1 MSPLRGAYGPNR
13 ISNTL
18 IPIGYAFESQFKI
31 ISISILDVRR
41 SKIALTDL
49 TVLLVSFW

>member
-31 ISISILDVRR
+31 ISISILEDL
-41 SKIALTDL
+41 KLLLTDL

>member
-31 ISISILDVRR
+31 ISISILEDL
-41 SKIALTDL
+41 KLLQTDL

>member
-31 ISISILDVRR
+31 ISISILEDLKLL
-41 SKIALTDL
+41 STDL